1 MAVLLWGLIFE
12 EEAAQNQMRS
22 PSSNCEGPE
31 ASKESGKKCIVSG
44 AAGTEMEKAV
54 ESYSLL

>member
-1 MAVLLWGLIFE
+1 MPGEGA
-12 EEAAQNQMRS
+12 
-22 PSSNCEGPE
+22 EGPE

>member
-1 MAVLLWGLIFE
+1 MWGLIFE